1 MTENNAQESTF
12 EYYRYNPS
20 LAAAIIFVALF
31 GLVTVIHVYRVVRT
45 KTWYFVP
52 FLIGGVFEVIG
63 YIGRILSSRESPN
76 WTMGPYI
83 IQTLFL
89 LLAPALFA
97 ASIYME
103 LGRIILLV
111 NGESRSLIK
120 RKWLTKTFVTGDVL
134 SFLMQGAGGGIMTTS
149 LHTGQYVVIGGLVVQ
164 LLFFGFFMVT
174 ALIFHTRIHRRPTN
188 ASLSVPWSRHQ
199 YALYSASILILVRS
213 VFRVI
218 EYAQGND
225 GFLLRHEYFLYIFD
239 SVLMWGTMALFLVVP
254 PGQLTQML
262 AEEKWN
268 GTSQSGG
275 LDYEMVVTR
284 ERQPDKHV

>member
-1 MTENNAQESTF
+1 MTGNSAQEITF
-12 EYYRYNPS
+12 EFYRYNPN
-20 LAAAIIFVALF
+20 LAAAIIFAALF
-31 GLVTVIHVYRVVRT
+31 GLVTVIHIYRVIRT

-63 YIGRILSSRESPN
+63 YVGRILSSRESPN

-103 LGRIILLV
+103 LGRIIFLV

-134 SFLMQGAGGGIMTTS
+134 SFLMQAGGGGIMTQS
-149 LHTGQYVVIGGLVVQ
+149 LHTGQYVVIGGLAVQ
-164 LLFFGFFMVT
+164 LLFFGFFMATAVT
-174 ALIFHTRIHRRPTN
+174 FHTRIHQRPTN
-188 ASLSVPWSRHQ
+188 TSISVPWSRHQ
-199 YALYSASILILVRS
+199 YALYLASILILVRS

-218 EYAQGND
+218 EYVEGND

-239 SVLMWGTMALFLVVP
+239 AALMWSTMALFLVVP

-262 AEEKWN
+262 AEGKREDISRSSDL
-268 GTSQSGG
+268 G
-275 LDYEMVVTR
+275 YEMVITR
-284 ERQPDKHV
+284 ESQPDKYV